1 MEPQIPKE
9 TARTLKIQ
17 HVALYS
23 RVSGH
28 VSSCTCKKRSCQRVA
43 SVRICMGRINSRMTR
58 PAQGPNTRTLIFLH
72 VVTFGRQCVQL
83 HTSTGR
89 LHIPTRAS
97 RQTFWVA
104 RVFFLM
110 WLCGARVKCTNAFC
124 QKSGSTTLKG
134 RSQATGKWGFY
145 FVQIKHRGWLPPRV
159 CTCACSFSREQIP
172 WFSKRPVHL

>member
-58 PAQGPNTRTLIFLH
+58 PAQGPNTQTLIFLH

-104 RVFFLM
+104 RVFFPYVVM
-110 WLCGARVKCTNAFC
+110 WRPSQMYKCILSKIGLDNFEGTFAGNGKMRVLFC
-124 QKSGSTTLKG
+124 
-134 RSQATGKWGFY
+134 AD
-145 FVQIKHRGWLPPRV
+145 
-159 CTCACSFSREQIP
+159 
-172 WFSKRPVHL
+172 